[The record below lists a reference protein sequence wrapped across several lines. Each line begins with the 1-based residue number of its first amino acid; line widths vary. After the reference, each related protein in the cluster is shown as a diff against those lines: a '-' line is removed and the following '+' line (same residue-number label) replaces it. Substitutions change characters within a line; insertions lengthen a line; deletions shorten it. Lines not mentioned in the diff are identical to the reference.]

1 MKNLIKLDD
10 LSIGYRRHGSE
21 RIVATGINHSLDG
34 GCFTC
39 LLGPN
44 GAGKSTLLRT
54 LSGFQP
60 PLGGDIIVDGKSLSQ
75 YTPDELAKVVSVVL
89 TEKPNL
95 SDMTI
100 EEVIGLGRSPY
111 TGFWG
116 KLTARDEAIVSEA
129 IEQVGIES
137 LRGRNVAGLSDGER
151 QKVMIAKA
159 LAQDTPIILLDEP
172 TAFLDYPSKVDMMKL
187 LHELAHSSG
196 KSIFMSTH
204 DLEIALQLADM
215 VWLMDGRLGVT
226 AGIPEDLALNGS
238 IGRYFDRAGVEFD
251 AATGTFQ
258 VDQPVH
264 TEISVCG
271 DGLKC
276 RLLARALRRSGY
288 KAVIQPEGSV
298 VATDCGYDYA
308 GERYATIA
316 GLLSRLS

>member
-1 MKNLIKLDD
+1 MKSIIKLDD
-10 LSIGYRRHGSE
+10 LSIGYRRRGSE
-21 RIVATGINHSLDG
+21 RVVAAGINLSLAG

-60 PLGGDIIVDGKSLSQ
+60 PLGGDIVVDGKSLSQ

-95 SDMTI
+95 SDMI
-100 EEVIGLGRSPY
+100 VEEVIGLGRSPY

-116 KLTARDEAIVSEA
+116 KLTAEDEAAVNAA
-129 IEQVGIES
+129 IEQVGIDA

-159 LAQDTPIILLDEP
+159 LAQDTPVILLDEP

-215 VWLMDGRLGVT
+215 VWLMDKSLGVT
-226 AGIPEDLALNGS
+226 AGIPEDLALDGS
-238 IGRYFDRAGVEFD
+238 IGKYFDRVGVEFD

-264 TEISVCG
+264 TGITICG
-271 DGLKC
+271 DSLKC

-288 KAVIQPEGSV
+288 QAVVQSEGSV
-298 VATDCGYDYA
+298 IATDTGYEYA
-308 GERYATIA
+308 GEHYTTIA
-316 GLLSRLS
+316 DLLSRLP